1 VKISDQEQR
10 NVWLSFAAAVI
21 SSDPDASRCSL
32 KDVVEDASDLADAM
46 LDEYLSR
53 FGEGEA
59 EEEPPQPRRR
69 IKQR

>member
-1 VKISDQEQR
+1 MKISDQEQR

-53 FGEGEA
+53 FGDGEA
-59 EEEPPQPRRR
+59 EEEPAPRKRR
-69 IKQR
+69 GKR